1 MWVAGID
8 EAGRGCICG
17 GLFIAGI
24 IANEQVIAQFG
35 AKDSKKMLPKQRE
48 RVYNALLD
56 SQKRGEIGFYVA
68 QIQAWDIDKYG
79 LSWAMRSGIEEVL
92 SYLGSYMLEQNIL
105 VQNQPLDIV
114 IDGNTTFGAHI
125 PTFLAHKDVHLK
137 TLIKGDELMPIISC
151 ASIVAKVSKDSQM
164 YMLDNLYP
172 QYLLAK
178 NKGYATLEHKKQIMR
193 YGYCPHHRKSFKI
206 SP

>member
-17 GLFIAGI
+17 GL
-24 IANEQVIAQFG
+24 FG

-92 SYLGSYMLEQNIL
+92 SYLGSYMLEQNI
-105 VQNQPLDIV
+105 
-114 IDGNTTFGAHI
+114 
-125 PTFLAHKDVHLK
+125 FL
-137 TLIKGDELMPIISC
+137 
-151 ASIVAKVSKDSQM
+151 
-164 YMLDNLYP
+164 
-172 QYLLAK
+172 
-178 NKGYATLEHKKQIMR
+178 R
-193 YGYCPHHRKSFKI
+193 F
-206 SP
+206 